1 MKAQIQAEIREAN
14 MAYLNMAQSLIRQDL
29 KSAVKILGMSEDAA
43 EIIKTLS
50 ESQKASIAD
59 SDILLC
65 RFGVS
70 DDVVWN
76 PHQPSRSQAGSRK
89 RYPPP
94 RRHLVGRPVCD
105 GSLSPDGHPV
115 HPHLKIAIQGVTT

>member
-1 MKAQIQAEIREAN
+1 MQATIQAEIRDAN
-14 MAYLNMAQSLIRQDL
+14 LAYLNMAQNLIRQDL
-29 KSAVKILGMSEDAA
+29 PSALKILGMSEDAA

-70 DDVVWN
+70 DDVVWGLLTSH
-76 PHQPSRSQAGSRK
+76 PAPKPEAERATRLLADILLAGRMT
-89 RYPPP
+89 
-94 RRHLVGRPVCD
+94 V
-105 GSLSPDGHPV
+105 
-115 HPHLKIAIQGVTT
+115 AA

>member
-1 MKAQIQAEIREAN
+1 MKAHIKAEIREAN

-43 EIIKTLS
+43 QIIKTLS

-76 PHQPSRSQAGSRK
+76 LLTSHPAPKPEAESATRLLADILLAGR
-89 RYPPP
+89 
-94 RRHLVGRPVCD
+94 L
-105 GSLSPDGHPV
+105 
-115 HPHLKIAIQGVTT
+115 AMAA

>member
-1 MKAQIQAEIREAN
+1 MTNMKAQIQAEIRDAN

-29 KSAVKILGMSEDAA
+29 QSAVRILGMSEDAA
-43 EIIKTLS
+43 EMIKTLS
-50 ESQKASIAD
+50 DSQKASIAD

-76 PHQPSRSQAGSRK
+76 LLTSHPTRKPEAENATRLLADILLAGRFA
-89 RYPPP
+89 
-94 RRHLVGRPVCD
+94 L
-105 GSLSPDGHPV
+105 
-115 HPHLKIAIQGVTT
+115 AA